1 MDSILLF
8 GQSEDK
14 IEKALRKMGY
24 EVFVGTNGEGLPAFI
39 ESKMVDLLVLSGRGD
54 DDTVKTITTLRDAA
68 ATRRLPI
75 LYLTDN
81 HTYVS
86 QIQDLKFDR
95 IDCLDPAATLGSV
108 ISKAATLLRLRK
120 MVGAEKDGKQNIYD
134 VNAHLRDLTDKHK
147 REIEE
152 ARRIQ
157 ESLLPKEL
165 PKGDSFEIEVVYI
178 PLEDLGGDLYDVRTV
193 KDGKVSFLIAD
204 VTGHGLPAAFIG
216 SMTKMA
222 VVAVG
227 KDRPDEM
234 LAGMNVLMTPQM
246 PQGRFVTM
254 AAALYDP
261 VSGKVTFT
269 RAGHPPAFVLKR
281 GEGKV
286 KELMAGGLAVGFLED
301 SVYSAEEETL
311 QSGDIFVLIT
321 DGISEAQNRALAQYG
336 HERIAQALL
345 QTKSE
350 NSAKEVLTQL
360 INSFLEFTQ
369 GRILKDDVTVM
380 VLKKL

>member
-24 EVFVGTNGEGLPAFI
+24 EVFVGTNGATLPAFI
-39 ESKMVDLLVLSGRGD
+39 ESKMVDLLVLSGRGN
-54 DDTVKTITTLRDAA
+54 DDTLKTITTLRETA
-68 ATRRLPI
+68 ATKRLPI
-75 LYLTDN
+75 LFLTDN
-81 HTYVS
+81 NSYVT
-86 QIQDLKFDR
+86 QIHDLRFDR
-95 IDCLDPAATLGSV
+95 IDCLDPSATLGSV

-134 VNAHLRDLTDKHK
+134 VNAHLRDLTEKHK
-147 REIEE
+147 REIDE

-157 ESLLPKEL
+157 ESLLPKTL
-165 PKGDSFEIEVVYI
+165 PSGEGFEIEVVYI
-178 PLEDLGGDLYDVRTV
+178 PLEELGGDIYDVRNV
-193 KDGKVSFLIAD
+193 KEGKVSFLIAD

-227 KDRPDEM
+227 KDMPDEM
-234 LAGMNVLMTPQM
+234 LTGMNVLMTPQM

-261 VSGKVTFT
+261 SNGKISFT

-281 GEGKV
+281 SEGKV

-301 SVYSAEEETL
+301 SIYSSEEETL

-321 DGISEAQNRALAQYG
+321 DGISEAQNRALEQYG
-336 HERIAQALL
+336 HQRIAQALL
-345 QTKSE
+345 STKAE
-350 NSAKEVLTQL
+350 HSAKEVLTHL

-369 GRILKDDVTVM
+369 GRILKDDVTVI
-380 VLKKL
+380 VLKKI